1 MQTSEQLADLRQ
13 LCQENGIDMRLDL
26 WQHPKSGSWIMSKVG
41 AEKLQGRNNIDIDVE
56 VAAAGID
63 YAIVKVIATRT
74 VKVEGKTTSKKLTVR
89 TLGSANPKTCTQI
102 SYYAEMAEKRAIVRA
117 VLKLMGF
124 SKLGVYGEEEA
135 DDFARAHNQ
144 ASPTLEQA
152 TEQRPMTG
160 GGSSSAAPALS
171 AGAAPSSA
179 PEADADDFMAIATAI
194 DSINEANTLDELQAT
209 WKAIPKQV
217 AEELAVYSAKEE
229 RKEHLKRNQTL
240 AA

>member
-1 MQTSEQLADLRQ
+1 MQTSEQLTDLRQ
-13 LCQENGIDMRLDL
+13 LCQENGLDMRTDL
-26 WQHPKSGSWIMSKVG
+26 WQHKQSGNWIMSKVG
-41 AEKLQGRNNIDIDVE
+41 AEKLQGRNNIDIDMDVS
-56 VAAAGID
+56 AAGID
-63 YAIVKVIATRT
+63 FAIVKVTATRT
-74 VKVEGKTTSKKLTVR
+74 VKVEGKTTLKKLTAR
-89 TLGSANPKTCTQI
+89 TLGSANPKNCTQI
-102 SYYAEMAEKRAIVRA
+102 SYYAEMAEKRATVRA

-124 SKLGVYGEEEA
+124 SKLGVSGEEEA
-135 DDFARAHNQ
+135 DDFARARNQ

-152 TEQRPMTG
+152 TEQRPTTG
-160 GGSSSAAPALS
+160 GGNSSAAPAPS

-179 PEADADDFMAIATAI
+179 PDDADDFMAIASAI

-209 WKAIPKQV
+209 WKTIPKQV